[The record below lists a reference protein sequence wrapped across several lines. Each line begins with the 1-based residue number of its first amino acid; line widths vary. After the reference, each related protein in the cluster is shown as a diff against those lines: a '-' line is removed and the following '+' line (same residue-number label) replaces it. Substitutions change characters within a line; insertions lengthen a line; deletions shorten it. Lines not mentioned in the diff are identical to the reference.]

1 MNQQS
6 KMLDTTLESANINF
20 FWKYNLNLESIT
32 FPFYKNRF
40 VPDSFKKNQEL
51 TNISKYQT
59 LGYSF
64 ITF

>member
-40 VPDSFKKNQEL
+40 VPDSF
-51 TNISKYQT
+51 
-59 LGYSF
+59 
-64 ITF
+64 